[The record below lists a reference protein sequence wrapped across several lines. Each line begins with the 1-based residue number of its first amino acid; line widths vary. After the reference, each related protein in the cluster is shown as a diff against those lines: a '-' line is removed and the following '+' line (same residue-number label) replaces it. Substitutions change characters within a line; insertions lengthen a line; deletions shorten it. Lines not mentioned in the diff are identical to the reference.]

1 MASAYDIMDSDFL
14 ALAEEYQNLTKS
26 EKEQVKKMRK
36 RYKAK
41 MYQREKRRD
50 YMTHVSSL
58 EKERDMLQRELSVL
72 RMEVTELWQE
82 EIKLLQRL

>member
-1 MASAYDIMDSDFL
+1 MASRYDLIDSDYL
-14 ALAEEYQNLTKS
+14 SLAEQYQNLTKG
-26 EKEQVKKMRK
+26 EKEQVKKLRK

-50 YMTHVSSL
+50 YMTQVSSL
-58 EKERDMLQRELSVL
+58 EKERDQLQRELSML